1 VSAIS
6 DVAPQLDP
14 CDQHARCRRCAR
26 DGHARLRDGRVERT
40 PGRHS
45 GIEVSRRWVYLFRIR
60 RDRIAAQIGVDD
72 KDEAI
77 RMAENAAHG

>member
-1 VSAIS
+1 
-6 DVAPQLDP
+6 
-14 CDQHARCRRCAR
+14 
-26 DGHARLRDGRVERT
+26 
-40 PGRHS
+40 
-45 GIEVSRRWVYLFRIR
+45 VSRRWVYLFRIR